1 MAVAHKMLPYCLH
14 NMRTDKLEVLMPLQ
28 MAFGITV
35 RDVRAVLVKH
45 ADKIVGR
52 SGMSDEALA
61 ASLYYSFSEEEMD
74 DIALAA
80 MDAFLDDKPE
90 VDGAHRAI
98 RKLLIR
104 RGVLDVSRRAPSRQ
118 TARTNASSAAIS
130 AAMAH

>member
-1 MAVAHKMLPYCLH
+1 
-14 NMRTDKLEVLMPLQ
+14 MPLQ

-35 RDVRAVLVKH
+35 RDVHAVLVKH
-45 ADKIVGR
+45 ADKIVGH

-61 ASLYYSFSEEEMD
+61 ASLYYSFSEDEMD

-104 RGVLDVSRRAPSRQ
+104 RGVLDVSRRVPSAQ
-118 TARTNASSAAIS
+118 TARTRTSRTSKASIAA
-130 AAMAH
+130 AVAH

>member
-1 MAVAHKMLPYCLH
+1 M
-14 NMRTDKLEVLMPLQ
+14 EVLMPLQ

-45 ADKIVGR
+45 ADKIVGCTE
-52 SGMSDEALA
+52 MSDEALA

-104 RGVLDVSRRAPSRQ
+104 RGVLDVSRRAPTAQTVKSKAGTASR
-118 TARTNASSAAIS
+118 AAVSAAVT
-130 AAMAH
+130 H

>member
-1 MAVAHKMLPYCLH
+1 M
-14 NMRTDKLEVLMPLQ
+14 EVLMPLQ

-52 SGMSDEALA
+52 TEMSDEALA

-104 RGVLDVSRRAPSRQ
+104 RGVLDVSRRAPTMQ
-118 TARTNASSAAIS
+118 TARSRAGTASRAAVSAAVT
-130 AAMAH
+130 H

>member
-1 MAVAHKMLPYCLH
+1 M
-14 NMRTDKLEVLMPLQ
+14 EVLMPLQ

-45 ADKIVGR
+45 AEKIVGR
-52 SGMSDEALA
+52 SELSVDAFA

-80 MDAFLDDKPE
+80 MDAFLEDKPE

-104 RGVLDVSRRAPSRQ
+104 RGVWMFLVVRLPRKPPDPGLQ
-118 TARTNASSAAIS
+118 PGPGCQLLQK
-130 AAMAH
+130 

>member
-1 MAVAHKMLPYCLH
+1 
-14 NMRTDKLEVLMPLQ
+14 MPLQ

-52 SGMSDEALA
+52 SGLSDEAFA

-80 MDAFLDDKPE
+80 MDAFLEDKPE

-104 RGVLDVSRRAPSRQ
+104 RGVLDVSRRAPSPE
-118 TARTNASSAAIS
+118 TAKSRTTAGPRVSVTAELT
-130 AAMAH
+130 H

>member
-1 MAVAHKMLPYCLH
+1 
-14 NMRTDKLEVLMPLQ
+14 MPLQ

-52 SGMSDEALA
+52 SGMSDEAFA

-80 MDAFLDDKPE
+80 MDAFLEDKPE
-90 VDGAHRAI
+90 ADGAHRAI

-104 RGVLDVSRRAPSRQ
+104 RGVLDVSRRAPSTQ
-118 TARTNASSAAIS
+118 TARSKPATGTLVPVAA
-130 AAMAH
+130 AVTH

>member
-1 MAVAHKMLPYCLH
+1 
-14 NMRTDKLEVLMPLQ
+14 MPLQ

-52 SGMSDEALA
+52 SEMSNEAFA
-61 ASLYYSFSEEEMD
+61 AYLYYSFSEEEMD

-90 VDGAHRAI
+90 TEGAHRAI

-104 RGVLDVSRRAPSRQ
+104 RGVLDVSRRAP
-118 TARTNASSAAIS
+118 AVHAAKNKAAVAEKAAIS
-130 AAMAH
+130 AAVSH